1 MEETRSVTVDRR
13 RLLQQR
19 SNAILGMK
27 NQFLP
32 PELRAKAKKVVDLAD
47 VALGL
52 MDAKERLRLA
62 AAEAA
67 KEDPPE
73 GRPAAS
79 GGGA

>member
-1 MEETRSVTVDRR
+1 VTVDRR

-32 PELRAKAKKVVDLAD
+32 PELRAKAKKVAD